1 MNLRVLNGET
11 VRAVLGMERCIPLM
25 REAMMVAA
33 SGEAVQPVR
42 TGVGAPDGRGGLGL
56 MPGYIAR
63 PHRIGV
69 KAVTV
74 FPGNHGTTLGAHQGM
89 VLLCD
94 AANGRPIA
102 IVEARAVTAIRTAA
116 ASAVATDV
124 LARRNP
130 GVLAV
135 LGCGD
140 QAAAHLEALPLVR
153 DFERLVVWGRD
164 SLRAAAFAAEQ
175 SHRLG
180 RRIDVVESAQ
190 AAVTA
195 ADVICTTT
203 AATEPVLL
211 GAWLSAG
218 QHLNVVGSS
227 VPTTAEVD
235 GEAVRRSRYFVDY
248 EPSARALAGEF
259 ARAVKAGAVGD
270 EHMLGAVG
278 AVIAGTIAGRLDEA
292 DITLFKSLGMIAEDL
307 IAADFAVHEAERL
320 GVGSV
325 VDW

>member
-1 MNLRVLNGET
+1 MSLRVLNGDA
-11 VRAVLGMERCIPLM
+11 VRAVLGMEPCIALM
-25 REAMMVAA
+25 REAMTLAA
-33 SGEAVQPVR
+33 NGEAVQPVR
-42 TGVGAPDGRGGLGL
+42 TGLAVPDGRGGLGV

-74 FPGNHGTTLGAHQGM
+74 FPGNHGTALGSHQGM

-94 AANGRPIA
+94 AANGQPLA

-124 LARRNP
+124 LARR
-130 GVLAV
+130 GGGTLAI

-140 QAAAHLEALPLVR
+140 QAAAHLEALQLVR
-153 DFERLVVWGRD
+153 DFAHTVVWGRD
-164 SLRAAAFAAEQ
+164 GSKARTFADQQ
-175 SHRLG
+175 SRRLG
-180 RRIDVVESAQ
+180 RRIDVAQSAQ
-190 AAVTA
+190 AAIAA

-203 AATEPVLL
+203 AAAEPVLF
-211 GAWLSAG
+211 GEWLRQG

-227 VPTTAEVD
+227 IPATAEVD
-235 GEAVRRSRYFVDY
+235 SEAVLRSRYFVDY

-259 ARAVKAGAVGD
+259 ARAVKAGVVG
-270 EHMLGAVG
+270 EHHMLGSIGEVLAG
-278 AVIAGTIAGRLDEA
+278 ALAGRRDDD
-292 DITLFKSLGMIAEDL
+292 DITLFKSLGMIGEDL
-307 IAADFAVHEAERL
+307 IAADFAVREAERL
-320 GVGSV
+320 GLGCA